1 MIYGFVPN
9 VVSAMGVYGF
19 VPKVGLLLLLLM
31 PWFFFCRGSSSFVV
45 GLYGLVL
52 GVVFAVGLCRF
63 VLGVVNKKMKLSV

>member
-9 VVSAMGVYGF
+9 VVSAMGFYGF
-19 VPKVGLLLLLLM
+19 VPKVGLLLLLL
-31 PWFFFCRGSSSFVV
+31 PWFFFFCRGS
-45 GLYGLVL
+45 YGLVL